1 MPNYREVSRDLPKF
15 VGILHFWILVTKI
28 LRHINIHLTA
38 VYSSEILCDLWKR
51 TNKKFWREKRNPTT
65 PNHPNYPKPPEPTT
79 PKLSQKK
86 IQNLLRGSSFGGLVL
101 CQAFKGVCILRGLGT
116 QLCNGQVQ
124 HVKFGGFHALKSTR
138 WWFQRCLILISIC
151 VGRWSNFWL
160 AHIPSYFS
168 NGLAGSTSNYLDVPG
183 S

>member
-28 LRHINIHLTA
+28 LRHINIRFACCLFFGNL
-38 VYSSEILCDLWKR
+38 VRSMKR
-51 TNKKFWREKRNPTT
+51 TKNSFWRQKES
-65 PNHPNYPKPPEPTT
+65 NHTPTT
-79 PKLSQKK
+79 PKPLQQK
-86 IQNLLRGSSFGGLVL
+86 NPTPTPRLVFWRSR
-101 CQAFKGVCILRGLGT
+101 AMPGVQRGLHSARLRDT
-116 QLCNGQVQ
+116 TFNGQVQ
-124 HVKFGGFHALKSTR
+124 LWSSVDSCLEVNSVVGFKKNMSYFPPR
-138 WWFQRCLILISIC
+138 FEIRKWSSI
-151 VGRWSNFWL
+151 WL